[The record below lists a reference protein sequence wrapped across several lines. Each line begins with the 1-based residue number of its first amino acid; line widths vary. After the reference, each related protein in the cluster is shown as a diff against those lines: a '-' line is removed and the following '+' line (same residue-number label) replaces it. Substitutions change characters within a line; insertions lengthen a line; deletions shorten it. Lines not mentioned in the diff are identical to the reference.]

1 MNTEKIEIALIN
13 ALSLLSNEVDNIELE
28 ELKNEYLSVI
38 EEIEEAINELK

>member
-38 EEIEEAINELK
+38 EELEEAINELK